1 MRMTHPGWKYGPAWR
16 AGPSWICAVVLVKE
30 PGVPSVSDISEIPE
44 APQGLPRG
52 LELVLGLGPEL
63 ELRPA
68 PLARGY

>member
-1 MRMTHPGWKYGPAWR
+1 MTGLG
-16 AGPSWICAVVLVKE
+16 VLSAS
-30 PGVPSVSDISEIPE
+30 GTSRTPE

-52 LELVLGLGPEL
+52 LELVRGLELEL